1 MKNNYEIKPY
11 TMKELCN
18 MYQVS
23 DIVMR
28 KWFKPFGNE
37 IGERV
42 GWFYNVNQ
50 VRIIFDKLGAPG
62 KPE

>member
-1 MKNNYEIKPY
+1 
-11 TMKELCN
+11 MKELCN